1 LFVAQL
7 LFCLESDNT
16 HWGVFPFFAAATSLA
31 RPHLLV
37 VEDVGDDGVDIGDV
51 DFKVIIHI
59 IVDILFSSYK
69 GKSTAY
75 VLKRRGYTNSAIL
88 VQRE

>member
-1 LFVAQL
+1 M
-7 LFCLESDNT
+7 
-16 HWGVFPFFAAATSLA
+16 
-31 RPHLLV
+31 
-37 VEDVGDDGVDIGDV
+37 VEDVADDGVEVGNI

-88 VQRE
+88 VQRELYCHWGVAIGGLLGVPLYH